1 MLIHGP
7 YGGREGRLGAWKA
20 LVEAQ
25 KEGKIRSIGVSNYGI
40 RHLEELEDYIKNGG
54 GGQIAVGQ
62 YELHPWCGRVDLCEW
77 LRKRNVVIQAYSPLV
92 QATRMNEPSV
102 QNLAKKHNKTPAQ
115 ILLRWSLQKVRVLSV
130 INVYVILM
138 GADVD
143 LPQGFVPLPKSVTD
157 SRIIENGQVFDFELS
172 KEDMNSLTTDVHAP
186 VCWDPANNSKL

>member
-25 KEGKIRSIGVSNYGI
+25 KAGRVRSIGVSNYGI

-54 GGQIAVGQ
+54 GGEISVGQ

-92 QATRMNEPSV
+92 QATRMNEPSL
-102 QNLAKKHNKTPAQ
+102 QNLVKKHKKTPAQ
-115 ILLRWSLQKVRVLSV
+115 VLLRWNLQKVWNIGGLC
-130 INVYVILM
+130 YL
-138 GADVD
+138 
-143 LPQGFVPLPKSVTD
+143 
-157 SRIIENGQVFDFELS
+157 IIMLTLTVFDRDLS
-172 KEDMNSLTTDVHAP
+172 LFPSLSPSRVS
-186 VCWDPANNSKL
+186 SKTHSCSTSNCPRRIWTV

>member
-130 INVYVILM
+130 IKVYVVLM
-138 GADVD
+138 ALMLIFHRVSSPFPSPSPTPVS
-143 LPQGFVPLPKSVTD
+143 LRTD
-157 SRIIENGQVFDFELS
+157 KFSTLNSPRRI
-172 KEDMNSLTTDVHAP
+172 
-186 VCWDPANNSKL
+186 